1 MFELGAERLLVCT
14 RCTNL
19 EMGSS
24 GRDISYAN
32 DHVSYL
38 VAAAQHAGG
47 KSARLRSLAQVDNH
61 RLRDRAAN
69 RTWTAPR
76 LPICHQLVAAFRLA
90 LSAAQCKLL
99 RFARDVDRGAQP
111 RLIGLTRGVIDNIAF
126 SCQCVFIHILVTIGD
141 KRALILINFLVIPQQ
156 HVLGWTI
163 VKATDHA
170 TILHDSLDEHT
181 LLIGAALARYEA
193 VVWPLGHEPG
203 VSRLHIERRWH

>member
-1 MFELGAERLLVCT
+1 MEARLWTQLLVFELGAERLLVCT

-32 DHVSYL
+32 DHISYL

-47 KSARLRSLAQVDNH
+47 KSARLRALAQVDNH

-76 LPICHQLVAAFRLA
+76 LPICHQLVATFRLA
-90 LSAAQCKLL
+90 LSAAQRKLL

-111 RLIGLTRGVIDNIAF
+111 RLIGLACGVVDNIAF

-141 KRALILINFLVIPQQ
+141 KRALILINFLVVPLQ
-156 HVLGWTI
+156 HVL
-163 VKATDHA
+163 
-170 TILHDSLDEHT
+170 
-181 LLIGAALARYEA
+181 
-193 VVWPLGHEPG
+193 
-203 VSRLHIERRWH
+203 